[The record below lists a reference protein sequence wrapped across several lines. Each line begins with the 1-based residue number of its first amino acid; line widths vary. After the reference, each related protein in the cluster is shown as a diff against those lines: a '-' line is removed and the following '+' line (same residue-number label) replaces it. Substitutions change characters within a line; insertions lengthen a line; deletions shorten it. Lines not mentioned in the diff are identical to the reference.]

1 MAPLERLSRVRR
13 PLVLAVLTL
22 AIGLPLAIADPASA
36 CSCGPLGDE
45 GSLAAADAVF
55 SGELVVQGAPANSTL
70 SNEEATMSTFVVT
83 RVFKGQVGAEARIVS
98 YGTCD
103 LGVQAPV
110 AALVFAQRDPRVYGE
125 LVLVS
130 SYCQGTRRLGE
141 SPVPVSFGAGVPP
154 GPLATD
160 RLLPPSFPGR
170 QSPRGRTW
178 LVVGGAATVAAVVLV
193 SGGRLFLRHRRIGR

>member
-1 MAPLERLSRVRR
+1 MRL
-13 PLVLAVLTL
+13 PLVLAALTL
-22 AIGLPLAIADPASA
+22 AIGLTLAVADPAAA

-55 SGELVVQGAPANSTL
+55 SGELVEQGAPANSPL
-70 SNEEATMSTFVVT
+70 PDRPATMSTFIVT

-103 LGVQAPV
+103 LGLQSPE
-110 AALVFAQRDPRVYGE
+110 AALVFARRDPRPYGE
-125 LVLVS
+125 PVLVS

-141 SPVPVSFGAGVPP
+141 SPVPASFGAGVPP

-160 RLLPPSFPGR
+160 RPLPPSAPGR
-170 QSPRGRTW
+170 QSPRGRAW
-178 LVVGGAATVAAVVLV
+178 FVAGGAAAAAAMLV
-193 SGGRLFLRHRRIGR
+193 SGGLLFLRHRRIGR